1 MCVLSVCVRAVCV
14 LPGLPSSKHKKKNS
28 STPTD
33 IGFAV
38 ADSVVGRFEKRPLPT
53 ELSGLGDAYSVQ
65 LKRVLLFWEIK
76 IKETNADPFS
86 VEPFVC
92 IILWVS
98 SGRIVAPDQT
108 S

>member
-1 MCVLSVCVRAVCV
+1 MIYSVRIEFEWNHAT
-14 LPGLPSSKHKKKNS
+14 
-28 STPTD
+28 STC
-33 IGFAV
+33 IKE
-38 ADSVVGRFEKRPLPT
+38 RFETRPLPT
-53 ELSGLGDAYSVQ
+53 ELAGLGDAYSVQ
-65 LKRVLLFWEIK
+65 LKRVLFLLFWEIK
-76 IKETNADPFS
+76 IKETNADPCS

>member
-1 MCVLSVCVRAVCV
+1 M
-14 LPGLPSSKHKKKNS
+14 LPGLPSSKHKKKVYHPAD
-28 STPTD
+28 T
-33 IGFAV
+33 GFAV
-38 ADSVVGRFEKRPLPT
+38 ADSVVGRFETRPVPT
-53 ELSGLGDAYSVQ
+53 ELSSLGDAYSVQ
-65 LKRVLLFWEIK
+65 LERVLFILIWEIK

>member
-1 MCVLSVCVRAVCV
+1 MCYRDCPVQ
-14 LPGLPSSKHKKKNS
+14 KKKKKLP
-28 STPTD
+28 TPAD

-76 IKETNADPFS
+76 IKETNADLFQSNPLF
-86 VEPFVC
+86 
-92 IILWVS
+92 
-98 SGRIVAPDQT
+98 A
-108 S
+108 